1 MNIFW
6 WIFGLYIAPAILTA
20 MFEDGSPFTKEN
32 SWKVFVPFVNLWFA
46 VTVSLICIAAT
57 LISFGDFCEDVW
69 KSFKKHFC

>member
-20 MFEDGSPFTKEN
+20 MFEDGSPFPKEN

-46 VTVSLICIAAT
+46 VTVSLMCITVT

>member
-6 WIFGLYIAPAILTA
+6 WIFGLYIVPAILTA

-32 SWKVFVPFVNLWFA
+32 SWKVFVPIVNLWFA
-46 VTVSLICIAAT
+46 VTVT
-57 LISFGDFCEDVW
+57 LISVAVILIEIGDFFEDVW